1 MNMINLKINGKKL
14 TVPQGTTILDAA
26 RLNDIYIPTLCDDPR
41 LEPYG
46 GCRLCIVNI
55 EGIPKAATA
64 CTTPVSEGMK
74 IETSTPEIEQ
84 QRRTIVE
91 LLLSDHP
98 NDCMVCERAGDCTL
112 QELAYFYDLRTNRF
126 EGEKRQYTKKDLNPF
141 IEREMEKC
149 ILCSKCTRVCTQV
162 QGVSAI
168 DVAGRG
174 FASFVS
180 PPFKKDLN
188 CEFCGQCVS
197 VCPTG
202 ALVGKE
208 GLGKGRHKGVRE
220 IDTICPY
227 CGCGCGITLH
237 VIRNEVVRVSSRM
250 DTLNEGWLCVKGR
263 FGYGFINSPD
273 RLKTPLI
280 KKDGVFVK
288 ASWDEALDHIADKLG
303 AIKQQYGPDA
313 IAGLA
318 SARCTNEENYLFQKF
333 MRAAVGTNN
342 IDHCA
347 RNCHS
352 TTVAGL
358 ATVFGSG
365 AMTNSIQEVENNDV
379 IFVIGS
385 NTKENHPIIAL
396 KMIKA
401 KRKGA
406 KIIIADP
413 RRVPMVRHADIWMQ
427 HRPGT
432 DVALLNAM
440 THVIIKEG
448 LINRNFID
456 EQTEDYNEEFI
467 RGLEE
472 YTPEAAEKI
481 TGVPRDL
488 IIKSARMYASS
499 PRAGLYYAMG
509 ITQHACGTNNVFA
522 VANLALI
529 TGNLGKENAGVNPL
543 RGQNNVQG
551 ACDMGCLP
559 GVYPG
564 YQRVNIPSV
573 QQKFEALWKV
583 KLPDKEGLTAP
594 DMLSAALQGSLKAL
608 YIMGENPVISDPDMA
623 HTKKALKALDFLVV
637 QDIFMTETAELADVV
652 LPGAVF
658 AEKIGTVTNTE
669 RRVQLMRAA
678 VNPPG
683 KAMRDSNIIINL
695 SRKMGYNMPYHHTV
709 EIFREL
715 GQEWSAL
722 AGMSYAR
729 VGEGGLQWPCPTMDH
744 PGAQFLFK
752 GGFPRGKG
760 RFTLVHYK
768 PAVEGTDKDYPLVL
782 TTGRQLF
789 QYHTGSMTR
798 RVKPINEISPECY
811 VEINTD
817 DAKALAI
824 EDGSQVKVISR
835 RGSISVKAVI
845 SKRTAKGVVFVPFHF
860 REAAANSLTSS
871 VSLDPVAKIP
881 SFKVSA
887 VRIEKIA

>member
-1 MNMINLKINGKKL
+1 MINLTINNKNVS
-14 TVPQGTTILDAA
+14 VPRGTTILEAA
-26 RLNDIYIPTLCDDPR
+26 RKRGIYIPTLCDDPR

-46 GCRLCIVNI
+46 GCRLCLVRVKDV
-55 EGIPKAATA
+55 PRAVTA
-64 CTTPVSEGMK
+64 CTTPVSEGMVV
-74 IETSTPEIEQ
+74 ETTNDDLEQ
-84 QRRTIVE
+84 QRRTVVE

-112 QELAYFYDLRTNRF
+112 QELAYFYDLRLNRF
-126 EGEKRQYTKKDLNPF
+126 EGERRQYTKKDLNPF
-141 IEREMEKC
+141 IERDMEKC
-149 ILCSKCTRVCTQV
+149 VLCGKCTRVCAQV
-162 QGVSAI
+162 QGVNAI
-168 DVAGRG
+168 EVAGRG
-174 FASFVS
+174 FGSFVS

-208 GLGKGRHKGVRE
+208 GLGKGRHKNVRE

-237 VIRNEVVRVSSRM
+237 VNRNEVVRVSSRQE
-250 DTLNEGWLCVKGR
+250 TLNEGWLCVKGR

-273 RLKTPLI
+273 RLRTPLI
-280 KKDGVFVK
+280 KKDGKFEP
-288 ASWDEALDHIADKLG
+288 ATWDEALDLVAEKLG
-303 AIKQQYGPDA
+303 SIKQQYGADS
-313 IAGLA
+313 IGGLA

-333 MRAAVGTNN
+333 MRAAIGTNN
-342 IDHCA
+342 VDHCA

-365 AMTNSIQEVENNDV
+365 AMTNSIQEIENNDV
-379 IFVIGS
+379 IFIIGS

-401 KRKGA
+401 RRKGA

-413 RRVPMVRHADIWMQ
+413 RRVPMVRFADVWMR
-427 HRPGT
+427 HRPGS
-432 DVALLNAM
+432 DVALLNGM

-448 LINRNFID
+448 LINKKFIE
-456 EQTEDYNEEFI
+456 EQTEGYSEEFI
-467 RGLEE
+467 RGLDE
-472 YTPEAAEKI
+472 YTPEAVEKI

-488 IIKSARMYASS
+488 IIRSARMYAES
-499 PRAGLYYAMG
+499 PRAGLYYSMG

-529 TGNLGKENAGVNPL
+529 TGNLGKECAGVNPL

-559 GVYPG
+559 TVYPG

-583 KLPDKEGLTAP
+583 KLSEKDGLMAP
-594 DMLSAALQGSLKAL
+594 EMLDAALDGSLKAL
-608 YIMGENPVISDPDMA
+608 YIMGENPVISDPDTA
-623 HTKKALKALDFLVV
+623 HTMKALKALDFLVV

-652 LPGAVF
+652 LPGAAF

-678 VNPPG
+678 VIPPG

-695 SRKMGYNMPYHHTV
+695 SRKMGYNMPYHHPV

-760 RFTLVHYK
+760 RFTLVSHK
-768 PAVEGTDKDYPLVL
+768 AAVEETDREYPLVL

-798 RVKPINEISPECY
+798 RVKSINAISPECY
-811 VEINTD
+811 VEISPD
-817 DAKALAI
+817 DARALSVT
-824 EDGSQVKVISR
+824 DGSKVKVVSR
-835 RGSISVKAVI
+835 RGAINVKAVVTRRA
-845 SKRTAKGVVFVPFHF
+845 SKGVVFIPFHF
-860 REAAANSLTSS
+860 REAAANVLTSS
-871 VSLDPVAKIP
+871 KALDPVAKIP

-887 VRIEKIA
+887 VRIEKIT